1 MTSGPHLADA
11 DTLQKMIDEQREHN
25 HNVYMANKESLDRGQ
40 TFLQHLKMEGLIN
53 AEPQTEEELIDA
65 EPQTQAE
72 LLLSN
77 MDFVP
82 PNQAER
88 MLAYAM
94 WKCPQVCR
102 YVWFNLRQLSTVTRQ
117 EGATLPPLSREE
129 NQQRVC
135 ERNCRQMWQ
144 QMADAAAQ
152 QGIPFPP
159 MRNGIPDFR
168 AVALHGAHY
177 PPMQYEESDFHNG
190 QHPDE

>member
-1 MTSGPHLADA
+1 
-11 DTLQKMIDEQREHN
+11 MINEQREHN

-40 TFLQHLKMEGLIN
+40 SFLQYLKMEGLIN
-53 AEPQTEEELIDA
+53 AEPQTE
-65 EPQTQAE
+65 AE

-82 PNQAER
+82 PNDAER
-88 MLAYAM
+88 ILAHAM
-94 WKCPQVCR
+94 FKCPQVCR
-102 YVWFNLRQLSTVTRQ
+102 YVWFNLRQLSAVTRQ
-117 EGATLPPLSREE
+117 EGAILPPLSPEE
-129 NQQRVC
+129 NRQRVC
-135 ERNCRQMWQ
+135 KRNCRQMWQ

-168 AVALHGAHY
+168 AVAEQGAHF
-177 PPMQYEESDFHNG
+177 PPMRDGEPDFRNG